1 MPYTVWGLA
10 IAQALLTSGNILLV
24 AVSALIGKQLTDNPL
39 LTTFPVAAQ
48 FVGLIMATLPAA
60 HLMQRLGRKVGFV
73 LGNLM
78 GLGGTWV
85 AWQGL
90 LADSLYGFALGT
102 WLIGMAIGIGQQY
115 RFAALDLCTVE
126 QRPRAISVVMIG
138 GVIAAILGANLSI
151 WAQPWSSKPFVG
163 SFYGLAALYALALAL
178 ITLLPL
184 PKAKP
189 IPVGASVRTYAE
201 LFKQPLLVAA
211 VAAGALGFAIMV
223 LLMTATPLAMEHE
236 HFAFKDVAMVIQ
248 WHVLGMYVP
257 SFFTGKL
264 ISRFGTR
271 SIILWGCVLLIVS
284 PVINL
289 LGVGY
294 VHFFIALVLL
304 GIGWNFTFIGATHLL
319 SFTYQ
324 PAEQGKV
331 QGINEFLVFSASAL
345 GSLLAGAGVM
355 LLGWWWLN
363 ILAIPVVA
371 AIFWLIWRLDAQSL
385 ALAK

>member
-60 HLMQRLGRKVGFV
+60 HMMQKLGRKVGFV
-73 LGNLM
+73 LGNLI

-126 QRPRAISVVMIG
+126 QRPRAISVVMVG

-151 WAQPWSSKPFVG
+151 WAQHWSAKPFVG

-184 PKAKP
+184 PKAKA
-189 IPVGASVRTYAE
+189 IPVGANVRTYAE

-236 HFAFKDVAMVIQ
+236 HFVFKDVAMVIQ

-289 LGVGY
+289 LGVSY
-294 VHFFIALVLL
+294 AHFFIALVLL
-304 GIGWNFTFIGATHLL
+304 GVGWNFTFIGATHLL